1 MNFSKSSELH
11 ALAES
16 LSQVVVMILESISI
30 GLDDEVLGSSMLI
43 SLATGGSSC
52 SSYCCRRL
60 CHVPLKERLEKV
72 TFK

>member
-1 MNFSKSSELH
+1 MNVTKSSESL
-11 ALAES
+11 ALADS
-16 LSQVVVMILESISI
+16 LSQVVVIILESISI
-30 GLDDEVLGSSMLI
+30 GLDDEVLGSSKLL